1 MVSMAG
7 LRTGSGGET
16 ATPASFV
23 LAWQARQTQTS
34 RRADWIEATMR
45 RYEVPS
51 AVDLVK
57 RTDAVDRLSRLLD
70 L

>member
-1 MVSMAG
+1 MVGMAG
-7 LRTGSGGET
+7 LRTGSVST
-16 ATPASFV
+16 AATPAWFV
-23 LAWQARQTQTS
+23 LAWQARQTATA

-45 RYEVPS
+45 RYEMPS

-57 RTDAVDRLSRLLD
+57 RTDAVDRLTRLLD